1 MILTNRQKAIGYEL
15 LAVGLHQS
23 KIGPQ
28 GPAGDLKSAISP
40 IRLLATCFL
49 LLATFNF
56 ATCKYGFKDIGGLDA
71 DVKTFRVNYFE
82 NKAEYKNPQL
92 SPQITEKLKQKIIS
106 TTRLRQTNDDDAHYD
121 ISGFVSSYYTSTS
134 GISANNTSL
143 NRLTANFHV
152 IFKNTL
158 DQTKNFE
165 SDVTYSVDFDAN
177 LSLSQ
182 VEQSKG
188 DEIAKNLT
196 EAIFNKIFSNW

>member
-1 MILTNRQKAIGYEL
+1 LVIFNSSYKNFSLICHLYQNQIKNNLNKGIVRLFTAALILI
-15 LAVGLHQS
+15 
-23 KIGPQ
+23 
-28 GPAGDLKSAISP
+28 
-40 IRLLATCFL
+40 TC
-49 LLATFNF
+49 NF
-56 ATCKYGFKDIGGLDA
+56 ATCKYGFKDLGGLPT

-92 SPQITEKLKQKIIS
+92 SPLVTEKLKQKIIS

-121 ISGFVSSYYTSTS
+121 ISGYVSRYYTSTT
-134 GISANNTSL
+134 GISGNTSSL
-143 NRLTANFHV
+143 NRLTAEFHL

-158 DQTKNFE
+158 DEKKNLE
-165 SDVTYSVDFDAN
+165 ADVTYSVDFDAN

-196 EAIFNKIFSNW
+196 DAIFNKIFSNW